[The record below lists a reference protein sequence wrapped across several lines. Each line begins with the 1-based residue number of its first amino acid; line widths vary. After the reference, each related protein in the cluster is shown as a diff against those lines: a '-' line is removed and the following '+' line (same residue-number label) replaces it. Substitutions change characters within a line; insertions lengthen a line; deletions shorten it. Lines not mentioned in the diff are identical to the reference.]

1 MKKKITAALVCA
13 IMALSLAGCAANEGE
28 PESTK
33 RERSTKDESS
43 YSEPE
48 SKPDESKPDESKPE
62 ESSSDSKPE
71 ESSSDSKPEE
81 SSSDSQPENPPEPLN
96 VDWSSVPVV
105 DEMDLDYT
113 ICEAGEIYYNNYN
126 TWFRG
131 EMKEICKNGV
141 VLVTK
146 YFGDAEYIN
155 LPDQIEGKSCI
166 LISANMNWGENAK
179 AIRFSDGCS
188 SIIGNLAAK
197 NSYTDTG
204 AGAAPNVTD
213 VVLPD
218 SWRYIGGFNNMPD
231 LRSVSIPGEVR
242 RIWSKAFEGCKA
254 LKSVTIPEKVEYINA
269 NAFSG
274 CKALETVNFPKKFAG
289 ECVIGANAFAGCAS
303 LKSVEIPEGV
313 KQMGSD
319 RGEGRVFAGCTSLTK
334 VSLPGTVKKIG
345 SETFSGCT
353 SLTEVI
359 LSEGLEEINWGVFS
373 GCTSLSEINLPSG
386 LKTIGQNAFSGCTS
400 LKSIDIPDSVTKIVR
415 GAFIGCEGISINYK
429 GKTYTEKN
437 VEKLY
442 DKDLSKI

>member
-48 SKPDESKPDESKPE
+48 SKPDESKPE
-62 ESSSDSKPE
+62 ESSSDSKPD

-81 SSSDSQPENPPEPLN
+81 SSSDSQPEKPSEPEPLN

-113 ICEAGEIYYNNYN
+113 VFEAGDIYYEYYKE
-126 TWFRG
+126 TFR
-131 EMKEICKNGV
+131 EKYKELYKDGV

-166 LISANMNWGENAK
+166 LIGADVDWGDNAK
-179 AIRFSDGCS
+179 AIRFSES
-188 SIIGNLAAK
+188 SPFPNSTRIETGLGGYSIGVGKAVNL
-197 NSYTDTG
+197 TE
-204 AGAAPNVTD
+204 
-213 VVLPD
+213 VVMPD
-218 SWRYIGGFNNMPD
+218 STESIGAFGGMPKLEIINIPNSIVYITIMP
-231 LRSVSIPGEVR
+231 G
-242 RIWSKAFEGCKA
+242 AFSGCTA
-254 LKSVTIPEKVEYINA
+254 LKSVTVPENVEYINL

-274 CKALETVNFPKKFAG
+274 CTALETVNFPKKFAR
-289 ECVIGANAFAGCAS
+289 ECVINTDAFAGCTS

-313 KQMGSD
+313 KQMGSS

-334 VSLPGTVKKIG
+334 VSLPGTVKEIG

-353 SLTEVI
+353 SLTEVT
-359 LSEGLEEINWGVFS
+359 LSEGLEEINWGVFR

-386 LKTIGQNAFSGCTS
+386 LKTIGENAFSGCTS
-400 LKSIDIPDSVTKIVR
+400 LKSIDIPDSVTNIAR
-415 GAFIGCEGISINYK
+415 GAFSGCEGISINYK

-442 DKDLSKI
+442 GKDLSKI

>member
-43 YSEPE
+43 YSEP
-48 SKPDESKPDESKPE
+48 DSKPDESKPE

-81 SSSDSQPENPPEPLN
+81 SSSDSQPEKPSEPEPLN

-113 ICEAGEIYYNNYN
+113 ICEAGEIYYDNYYE
-126 TWFRG
+126 WFRG
-131 EMKEICKNGV
+131 EMKEMCKNGV

-155 LPDQIEGKSCI
+155 LPDQIEGKGCI
-166 LISANMNWGENAK
+166 LISTDVNWGENAK
-179 AIRFSDGCS
+179 AIRFSDGCA
-188 SIIGNLAAK
+188 SIVSTLGTKNLY
-197 NSYTDTG
+197 NVPIG
-204 AGAAPNVTD
+204 AGAAPNVTE

-218 SWRYIGGFNNMPD
+218 SWRYIGGFNKMPN

-242 RIWSKAFEGCKA
+242 RIWSEAFEGCKA
-254 LKSVTIPEKVEYINA
+254 LKSVTIPENVEYINA

-274 CKALETVNFPKKFAG
+274 CTALETVNFPKKFAG
-289 ECVIGANAFAGCAS
+289 ECVIGANAFQGCTS
-303 LKSVEIPEGV
+303 LKSMEIPEGV
-313 KQMGSD
+313 TQMESS

-334 VSLPGTVKKIG
+334 VSLPGTVKKTG

-353 SLTEVI
+353 SLTEVT

-415 GAFIGCEGISINYK
+415 GAFSGCEGISINYK